1 MKYQNITSGEFI
13 SRPNR
18 FVAQVKICDEVHTV
32 HVKNSGRCKELL
44 LPGAKVYLTESA
56 NVSRKTRFD
65 LIAVEKNR
73 ENDKLLINMDSQ
85 IPNDVVC
92 EWLGKSGLFSE
103 NALIRREVT
112 FGSSRFDVFV
122 SDGKRNAFIEVKG
135 VTLENDG
142 VCLFPDAPTLRG
154 VKHLRELISAKENG
168 FESYLIFVIQM
179 KGVSEFR
186 PNRKMHPEFADALKD
201 AEQAGVKILAMDC
214 IVEEDTIQIDS
225 EIPVRIF

>member
-18 FVAQVKICDEVHTV
+18 FVALVKICDAVHTV

-44 LPGAKVYLTESA
+44 LPGAKVYLTEST

-103 NALIRREVT
+103 NALFRREVT

-154 VKHLRELISAKENG
+154 VKHLRELISAKESG
-168 FESYLIFVIQM
+168 FEAYLIFVIQM

-186 PNRKMHPEFADALKD
+186 PNRKMHPEFADALMD

-214 IVEEDTIQIDS
+214 IVTEDTIQIDS
-225 EIPVRIF
+225 EIPVQIL

>member
-18 FVAQVKICDEVHTV
+18 FVALVKICDEVHTV

-44 LPGAKVYLTESA
+44 LPGAKVYLTEST

-154 VKHLRELISAKENG
+154 VKHLRELISAKESG
-168 FESYLIFVIQM
+168 FEAYLIFVIQM

-186 PNRKMHPEFADALKD
+186 PNRKMHPEFADALMD

-214 IVEEDTIQIDS
+214 IVTEDTIQIDS
-225 EIPVRIF
+225 EIPVRIL